1 MVQADI
7 GDIRLKG
14 LALHQAVDMVN
25 YILRLTAEKTRSDV
39 VQIAL
44 VENQS
49 HRPDDLAIPYIST
62 RSGYSW
68 FRLDYNGQGLGLIVE
83 PGEKIVV
90 TGHSLGGHLAALAT
104 RLFPWL
110 VSDAYTY
117 NAPGFDPST
126 AELLG
131 LALQGLLNPLGAVI
145 LARTDQLTDEYI
157 SLLEQ
162 SGAIPTPASS
172 FAAVAANI
180 HAIVSED
187 IVPGDDTSIVS
198 SSFITGIQP
207 APRQYLAVERDSHDM
222 GQVTDSLRL
231 HAILATLD
239 PTLTFEDIATLY
251 LAISNSVGDRPVVQ
265 LRRRGDDTAFSAGGG
280 SGPDPAVP
288 PGGGHGSP
296 VPGGSGRHCEP
307 ARKPRVPWHCGR
319 PATGGGHARVAAG
332 RSGVCGAPW
341 GMVGGGMRAQP
352 PGTGRGASVSLARAL
367 PTRPPAYRARI
378 QLTRRRVS
386 PSVMATALGGMAMP
400 LTLPR
405 QWLL

>member
-1 MVQADI
+1 MPTFLDYYRYGLLAHAAYVNTTVISTGSNAGEPTSSIQTFIERASADDNFPQDQDYVRQTLPTSLGISWFNPREPGLEKWTLLNQDAWDGAGSGFSATLFSDGTQKVLAIRGTEGGGPSDQQEKDLAQADI
-7 GDIRLKG
+7 GDIGLKG

-25 YILRLTAEKTRSDV
+25 YILRLTAEKTRTDV
-39 VQIAL
+39 VQITL

-126 AELLG
+126 AEMLG

-187 IVPGDDTSIVS
+187 IVPGDDTV
-198 SSFITGIQP
+198 
-207 APRQYLAVERDSHDM
+207 R
-222 GQVTDSLRL
+222 
-231 HAILATLD
+231 
-239 PTLTFEDIATLY
+239 PTKVPYPLT
-251 LAISNSVGDRPVVQ
+251 R
-265 LRRRGDDTAFSAGGG
+265 
-280 SGPDPAVP
+280 
-288 PGGGHGSP
+288 
-296 VPGGSGRHCEP
+296 SGRLDNMS
-307 ARKPRVPWHCGR
+307 
-319 PATGGGHARVAAG
+319 T
-332 RSGVCGAPW
+332 RS
-341 GMVGGGMRAQP
+341 
-352 PGTGRGASVSLARAL
+352 AS
-367 PTRPPAYRARI
+367 P
-378 QLTRRRVS
+378 
-386 PSVMATALGGMAMP
+386 
-400 LTLPR
+400 
-405 QWLL
+405 